1 MMEELGIT
9 PETESIYE
17 DLLAQGYDEET
28 IAAILSLS
36 GLSGQTQDIQQQQ
49 EFINQLR
56 NSAGPTGRTA
66 GNVYMAAN
74 PLEHVGHGLKSGIAE
89 FQTARNR
96 RETQRLRAEQ
106 ERIRGDFLKRAGG
119 KSPSSAPGEIPSAFR
134 DPNALRRMT

>member
-1 MMEELGIT
+1 MEELGIE
-9 PETESIYE
+9 PGIESIYE

-56 NSAGPTGRTA
+56 NSKGPTGRTA
-66 GNVYMAAN
+66 GNIYMAAN
-74 PLEHVGHGLKSGIAE
+74 PLEHLGHGLKSGIAE
-89 FQTARNR
+89 FQTADNR

-106 ERIRGDFLKRAGG
+106 EALRLEFLKGGG
-119 KSPSSAPGEIPSAFR
+119 KPPSSAPREIPSAFR